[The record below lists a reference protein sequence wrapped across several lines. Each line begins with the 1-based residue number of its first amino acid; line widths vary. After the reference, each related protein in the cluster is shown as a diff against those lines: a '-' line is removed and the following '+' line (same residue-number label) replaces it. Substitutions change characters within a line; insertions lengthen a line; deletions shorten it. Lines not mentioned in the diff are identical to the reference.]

1 MRNSVLFFITVL
13 TTSSLLSGC
22 GENVLPPLPS
32 GDQTVT
38 GILRAAEL
46 SAVRR
51 GSFLINQEGVNVY
64 YAESS
69 LVNLRAY
76 EDKQVTLR
84 GVLEHNTDPEDLPVL
99 VVGTI
104 VDVEETVE
112 EHVLSGLRMS
122 LEAPRTWK
130 LLKREGKFQFRLS
143 EEDAD
148 PILVVWNEEGNLL
161 PDGAVPIVVN
171 ATRASRMID
180 ELSGTQLISVKRDGV
195 ILMLRFSPGDRINA
209 DRLREEFLAVLK
221 SIELT
226 AKYIDTGPSI
236 GTGSL
241 STPCGGSAGI
251 LCPAGFFCDVQSFE
265 DNVGKCRKI

>member
-13 TTSSLLSGC
+13 TASSLLSGC
-22 GENVLPPLPS
+22 GETVLPPLPS
-32 GDQTVT
+32 GEQTVT

-51 GSFLINQEGVNVY
+51 GSFLITQDGINVY

-84 GVLEHNTDPEDLPVL
+84 GVLEHNTNPEDLAVL
-99 VVGTI
+99 VVESI
-104 VDVEETVE
+104 VDVEETVQ
-112 EHVLSGLRMS
+112 EHSLSGLRMS
-122 LEAPRTWK
+122 LEVPRSWK
-130 LLKREGKFQFRLS
+130 MLKREGKFQFRTS
-143 EEDAD
+143 EEDED
-148 PILVVWNEEGNLL
+148 PIVVVWNEEGELL
-161 PDGAVPIVVN
+161 PEGGVPIVVD

-209 DRLREEFLAVLK
+209 DRLREEFLAILK

-226 AKYIDTGPSI
+226 ESVVEDAPSI

-251 LCPAGFFCDVQSFE
+251 LCPAGYFCDVQSFE